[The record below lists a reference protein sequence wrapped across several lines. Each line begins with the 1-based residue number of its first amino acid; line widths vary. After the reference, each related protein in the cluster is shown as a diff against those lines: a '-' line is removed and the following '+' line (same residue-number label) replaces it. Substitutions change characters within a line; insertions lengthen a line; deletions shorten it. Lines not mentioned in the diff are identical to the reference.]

1 MTNKANYIKQS
12 NTIKRIIFAFY
23 YSACGFKAAFK
34 EEAAFRMEVFLS
46 GFMIPAALFLG
57 VNATEQAILI
67 GSWFLV
73 LIAEIIN
80 SAIEAVVDRISLEI
94 HPGSKKSKD
103 MGSAAVFLSII
114 NLVAI
119 WTIILINNFIAR

>member
-1 MTNKANYIKQS
+1 MTKQTKYIKQS
-12 NTIKRIIFAFY
+12 NNIKRIIFAFY

-34 EEAAFRMEVFLS
+34 EEAAFRTEIFLS
-46 GFMIPAALFLG
+46 GIMIPAALFFG
-57 VNATEQAILI
+57 INTTEQAILI

-80 SAIEAVVDRISLEI
+80 SALEAIVDRISLEI
-94 HPGSKKSKD
+94 HPESKKIKD

-114 NLVAI
+114 NVVVI
-119 WTIILINNFIAR
+119 WSIILINNLI

>member
-1 MTNKANYIKQS
+1 MTKQTEYVKQS
-12 NTIKRIIFAFY
+12 NNIKRILFAFY

-34 EEAAFRMEVFLS
+34 EEAAFRAEVFLS
-46 GFMIPAALFLG
+46 GIMIPAALFLG
-57 VNATEQAILI
+57 DNATQRAILI

-80 SAIEAVVDRISLEI
+80 SSIEAVVDRISLEI

-114 NLVAI
+114 NVVVI
-119 WTIILINNFIAR
+119 WSIILINNLI

>member
-1 MTNKANYIKQS
+1 MTKQTEYVKQS
-12 NTIKRIIFAFY
+12 NNIKRILFAFY

-34 EEAAFRMEVFLS
+34 EEAAFRAEVFLS
-46 GFMIPAALFLG
+46 GIMIPAALLFG
-57 VNATEQAILI
+57 VNATQRAILI

-80 SAIEAVVDRISLEI
+80 SAIEAVVDRISLDI

-114 NLVAI
+114 NVVVI
-119 WTIILINNFIAR
+119 WSIVLINNLI